1 MSWTRWT
8 PPTVRWAW
16 TWRRGPRGAPR
27 GRGPAASAPRSVAG
41 ACSRRG
47 RGPRTRTRGAKPPR
61 SRPEEGVRGAS
72 PSASS
77 WEETRG
83 TTALPKVSLPDR
95 PQPRQPT
102 PPAQQSREDWAPAHI
117 QRLGSQDGWPLD
129 PLYLR
134 HVPATPFPIS
144 VPLGEAGAREAQMAR
159 PPAQPHPHPCWAQA
173 ALPGQQPLL

>member
-1 MSWTRWT
+1 MSSQKL
-8 PPTVRWAW
+8 P
-16 TWRRGPRGAPR
+16 RGP
-27 GRGPAASAPRSVAG
+27 GREPSVTARETRKATAMPPGLTSAHFPQ
-41 ACSRRG
+41 
-47 RGPRTRTRGAKPPR
+47 PPR

-144 VPLGEAGAREAQMAR
+144 VPLGEAGAREAQMAP